1 MTAPVDLVADVIRGN
16 LKGAD
21 DEIAQMDKELVELQA
36 RRDARA
42 REAADF
48 RRLLEA
54 HEVTASAMAE
64 DVALEQASR
73 TNEGRV
79 Q

>member
-16 LKGAD
+16 LAGAD
-21 DEIAQMDKELVELQA
+21 AEIAQMDAQLVELQA
-36 RRDARA
+36 KRDARA
-42 REAADF
+42 REQADF
-48 RRLLEA
+48 RRLLSA

-73 TNEGRV
+73 TEGGV